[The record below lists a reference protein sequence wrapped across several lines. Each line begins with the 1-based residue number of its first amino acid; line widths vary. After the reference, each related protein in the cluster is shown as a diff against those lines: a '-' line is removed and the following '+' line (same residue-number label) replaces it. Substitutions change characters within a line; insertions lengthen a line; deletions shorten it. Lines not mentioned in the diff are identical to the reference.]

1 MISALGITK
10 RRKVGLF
17 SAFATTLALIFG
29 ISGYSLANGL
39 LMIFTNTGDLQ
50 VLFHTMVVS
59 FNPLV
64 LLFSVALIVSTVLVS
79 VWRIN
84 FEETPDD

>member
-1 MISALGITK
+1 
-10 RRKVGLF
+10 
-17 SAFATTLALIFG
+17 
-29 ISGYSLANGL
+29 
-39 LMIFTNTGDLQ
+39 MIFTNMGDLQ

-84 FEETPDD
+84 FEETPDRLSTASFPMFYALTSRVPCER

>member
-1 MISALGITK
+1 M
-10 RRKVGLF
+10 
-17 SAFATTLALIFG
+17 
-29 ISGYSLANGL
+29 

-50 VLFHTMVVS
+50 VLFHTMVVT

-79 VWRIN
+79 IWKIN
-84 FEETPDD
+84 FAETPEEI